1 MIVILRTLEY
11 SIKQEEKYSTMATLR
26 RFETCMSLLA
36 SALSRPIASR
46 NPTSNAPTRQT
57 RGVAGGVVEGR
68 SERIKWLWEAD
79 ASEVMIAVGHSH
91 GSRQVGGIYTLNTVK
106 PLRPEHVERAL
117 VHLQRQTQAL
127 RGVIK
132 VKNGKYWICESDQD
146 QINFEVQEGGDIMQE
161 MWRFTNMPL
170 GFDQAPLWRA
180 VFMPGNGSDGDA
192 SSASGPSHLQE
203 VRARFPHQSRLALPI
218 HHSFVG
224 GPTMPLI
231 TQRLVELLNDV
242 LAGRPID
249 DSRQLGVLV
258 PSTEIDAA
266 KRRIREELERDPARL
281 EALKE
286 ETLACDSEPILL
298 KAFPR
303 PGGAPSSGHV
313 FRDVSPALLQKFTAK
328 CKSEGVTF
336 NSGLQAVINT
346 ALVEVVTEAGLQQD
360 TFSLSINLATDLRR
374 YMNRNPLEVL
384 GLHVRPTVHRVAT
397 PARVRDC
404 FWQYCRAM
412 HGPLSGLIRSGLA
425 LQQEVVREMTQRP
438 VDLHHFY
445 KNPPPVVRDY
455 GLASVGDL
463 TSLIRGEG
471 DHLQLTDILMTSASH
486 RIIYPMLHQIY
497 TFRGLCPYSVGY
509 DTSYMSHDTASS
521 IADKVLST
529 MADVSEF

>member
-1 MIVILRTLEY
+1 MAALR
-11 SIKQEEKYSTMATLR
+11 SFAPCKYMR
-26 RFETCMSLLA
+26 LA
-36 SALSRPIASR
+36 SPLTRPMAAR
-46 NPTSNAPTRQT
+46 NPESKAVSRQT
-57 RGVAGGVVEGR
+57 RVVARGMAEGR
-68 SERIKWLWEAD
+68 SEKIKWLWEAD
-79 ASEVMIAVGHSH
+79 ASEVTLAVGH
-91 GSRQVGGIYTLNTVK
+91 IYGCRKTAGTLTLNTLK
-106 PLRPEHVERAL
+106 PLRPEHVEKAL
-117 VHLQRQTQAL
+117 VHLQRQVQAF
-127 RGVIK
+127 RGVMK
-132 VKNGKYWICESDQD
+132 VKDGKYWICESDQD
-146 QINFEVQEGGDIMQE
+146 QINFKVQEGGDIIQE
-161 MWRFTNMPL
+161 MWRFTNTPL

-192 SSASGPSHLQE
+192 SSARGPSHLQE
-203 VRARFPHQSRLALPI
+203 VRARFPHQSHLFLPI

-231 TQRLVELLNDV
+231 VQRLVELLNDV

-313 FRDVSPALLQKFTAK
+313 LRDVSPALLQKFTAK

-384 GLHVRPTVHRVAT
+384 GLHVWPTVHRVAT

-412 HGPLSGLIRSGLA
+412 HGPLSGLTAPLIAFSR
-425 LQQEVVREMTQRP
+425 RWCEMTQRP

-455 GLASVGDL
+455 GLASRA
-463 TSLIRGEG
+463 I
-471 DHLQLTDILMTSASH
+471 
-486 RIIYPMLHQIY
+486 
-497 TFRGLCPYSVGY
+497 TFS
-509 DTSYMSHDTASS
+509 
-521 IADKVLST
+521 
-529 MADVSEF
+529 

>member
-26 RFETCMSLLA
+26 RFETCMSHLA

-132 VKNGKYWICESDQD
+132 VKHGKYWICESDQD

-192 SSASGPSHLQE
+192 SSARGPSNLQE
-203 VRARFPHQSRLALPI
+203 IRARFPHQSRLVLPV
-218 HHSFVG
+218 HHSFMG

-231 TQRLVELLNDV
+231 VQRLVELLNDV

-249 DSRQLGVLV
+249 GSRQLGVLV

-266 KRRIREELERDPARL
+266 KRRIRRSWRG
-281 EALKE
+281 
-286 ETLACDSEPILL
+286 TRR
-298 KAFPR
+298 AFPEAR
-303 PGGAPSSGHV
+303 GAPSSGHV
-313 FRDVSPALLQKFTAK
+313 LRDVSPALLQKFTAK

-438 VDLHHFY
+438 VDPHRYFAT
-445 KNPPPVVRDY
+445 PPPVLRDY
-455 GLASVGDL
+455 GLTNVGDL

-471 DHLQLTDILMTSASH
+471 DHLQLTDILMASAAH
-486 RIIYPMLHQIY
+486 RFLYPMLHQIY
-497 TFRGLCPYSVGY
+497 TFRGYCPYSISY
-509 DTSYMSHDTASS
+509 DTSYMSQDTANI
-521 IADKVLST
+521 IADKVLAT
-529 MADVSEF
+529 MVDVSK